1 MIIGVIGESNCT
13 PELAKEAEEVGREIA
28 RRGAILICGGLG
40 GVMAAACQG
49 AKAAGGQTVGVIPT
63 DRGDGEPPNPNVDIP
78 IYTGLGQAR
87 NIIIVKTA
95 QAVVAVGG
103 KYGTLSEIALALSH
117 DIPVVGLKT
126 WSMAKN
132 GVQDQ
137 SVHIAGSAVEAVGM
151 AVALAQRETVIPHN

>member
-13 PELAKEAEEVGREIA
+13 PELANEAEEVGREIA

-87 NIIIVKTA
+87 NIIIVKSA

-103 KYGTLSEIALALSH
+103 RYGTLSEIALALSH
-117 DIPVVGLKT
+117 GIPVVGLKT

-137 SVHIAGSAVEAVGM
+137 SVHIARSAVEAVGM
-151 AVALAQRETVIPHN
+151 AVALAQKEKVS

>member
-117 DIPVVGLKT
+117 GIPVVGLKT

-137 SVHIAGSAVEAVGM
+137 SVHIAGSAVEAVKM

>member
-117 DIPVVGLKT
+117 GIPVVGLKT

-137 SVHIAGSAVEAVGM
+137 SVHIAGSAVEAVKM
-151 AVALAQRETVIPHN
+151 AVALAQKEMVIPHN